1 MNIQKELNQG
11 NGFAI
16 VDIENIKLFK
26 KLRNLFIQKINI
38 KNEIK
43 NINTVRKAMAKM
55 SKTEINKSMIEL
67 LNFNNLSEMIVMSC
81 PKLVRKLC
89 GTDLFIQRR
98 AHIII
103 NVPGKGQ
110 AKQWPHYEMISGL
123 SPFSYIIWAPLHD
136 LDEDSGIYYINQVKS
151 SKIMN
156 KEEKK
161 GLVNGVDVLNLME
174 KQKPVKI
181 NFGQAIIFN
190 PFVIHGNTPFF
201 SNYARIACNV
211 RFQSI
216 KKPLLQKNSDYL
228 KYFKL

>member
-26 KLRNLFIQKINI
+26 KLRNLFIQKLNI
-38 KNEIK
+38 KNETK

-67 LNFNNLSEMIVMSC
+67 LNFNNFSEMIVMSC

-89 GTDLFIQRR
+89 GKDLFIQRR

-136 LDEDSGIYYINQVKS
+136 LDDDSGIYYIDQRNP
-151 SKIMN
+151 
-156 KEEKK
+156 
-161 GLVNGVDVLNLME
+161 
-174 KQKPVKI
+174 QK
-181 NFGQAIIFN
+181 
-190 PFVIHGNTPFF
+190 
-201 SNYARIACNV
+201 
-211 RFQSI
+211 
-216 KKPLLQKNSDYL
+216 
-228 KYFKL
+228 

>member
-38 KNEIK
+38 KNETK
-43 NINTVRKAMAKM
+43 NINTVRKAMARMNK
-55 SKTEINKSMIEL
+55 KEINKSMIEL

-81 PKLVRKLC
+81 PKLVRNLC
-89 GTDLFIQRR
+89 GRELFIQRR
-98 AHIII
+98 AHIIV

-123 SPFSYIIWAPLHD
+123 SPFSYIIWAPLHN
-136 LDEDSGIYYINQVKS
+136 LDEDSGIYDINQVKS

-156 KEEKK
+156 EEEKK
-161 GLVNGVDVLNLME
+161 GTS
-174 KQKPVKI
+174 QW
-181 NFGQAIIFN
+181 
-190 PFVIHGNTPFF
+190 
-201 SNYARIACNV
+201 C
-211 RFQSI
+211 
-216 KKPLLQKNSDYL
+216 
-228 KYFKL
+228 